1 MYDRM
6 TRELT
11 FPHII
16 LGDTING
23 KKHTFNSINGGIKMI
38 SDSPFHLIRDL
49 FFGGN
54 VIHLGLITEYGFYA
68 CPYYDSEIKIVGFY
82 IHDPQYL
89 TELGKKIIEDLYPNT
104 KIYYS
109 AVSVS
114 PERTFS
120 ASELEHK
127 KELVEEIQKCEGAIP
142 TVDGLNLE
150 ELEGLVK
157 VVKSGRQKD
166 SAGNPV
172 KVSVERPVTS
182 VDDVPVLI
190 KKGR

>member
-6 TRELT
+6 KNELT

-16 LGDTING
+16 AGDTVNG

-49 FFGGN
+49 FFGGS

-68 CPYYDSEIKIVGFY
+68 CPYYDSEIRIVGFY
-82 IHDPQYL
+82 IHDPQFL
-89 TELGKKIIEDLYPNT
+89 TPLGKKIIEELYPSA
-104 KIYYS
+104 KIYYT

-114 PERTFS
+114 PDRTFTPE
-120 ASELEHK
+120 ELEHK
-127 KELVEEIQKCEGAIP
+127 KKLVEEIQNCSEPIQ

-157 VVKSGRQKD
+157 VVKSGKQKD
-166 SAGNPV
+166 KNGNPIRV
-172 KVSVERPVTS
+172 VVDSTVTS

-190 KKGR
+190 SKR